1 MDKRRSTRI
10 DRAKLT
16 EEIIQL
22 EQQISRAMM
31 QDTPDTWM
39 DLSLTVG
46 QLKSL
51 SFIDFH
57 RSTNLRRLA
66 AALGVTPPSAT
77 RIIDN
82 MVKQGLVSRE
92 ENPENRRMLL
102 VRTTDKG
109 KAVLAKLRQSGASSF
124 SDILARLGPEE
135 LSTLAQGLAAVV
147 RATEVQRGGSS
158 CDIKEQ

>member
-1 MDKRRSTRI
+1 MNKRRSVQI

-22 EQQISRAMM
+22 EQQISRTMM

-57 RSTNLRRLA
+57 RSTNLRKLA
-66 AALGVTPPSAT
+66 TALGVTPPSAT

-82 MVKQGLVSRE
+82 MVKQGLVSRA

-102 VRTTDKG
+102 LKTTDKG
-109 KAVLAKLRQSGASSF
+109 KAALAKLRQSGVSRLAG
-124 SDILARLGPEE
+124 ILARLSLEE
-135 LSTLAQGLAAVV
+135 LSALAQGLAAVA
-147 RATEVQRGGSS
+147 RAISPIQE
-158 CDIKEQ
+158 